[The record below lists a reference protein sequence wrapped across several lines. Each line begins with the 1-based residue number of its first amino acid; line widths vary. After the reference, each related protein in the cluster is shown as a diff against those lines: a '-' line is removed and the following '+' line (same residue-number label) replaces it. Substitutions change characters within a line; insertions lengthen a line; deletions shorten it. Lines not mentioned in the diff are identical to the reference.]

1 MKLSTKLSDLSPESR
16 ALFAGKRSL
25 VSNYDKQLF
34 LNDDSI
40 VQFTDFIRKGN
51 TGYFVFDNGANLW
64 QSQLYLPMFRIDN
77 LRMSD
82 EVEFCTIK
90 WKDKK
95 VDRISNVE
103 PDKLFAL
110 VEGKRFRVSRKDGYF
125 RPDNHSIEYIRQR
138 LNEFSDEHEKSIDG
152 LYKSCILYTFIEL

>member
-40 VQFTDFIRKGN
+40 VQFTDFIRKGH

-64 QSQLYLPMFRIDN
+64 QSQLYLPMFRIDK

-90 WKDKK
+90 WKDKT

-103 PDKLFAL
+103 PDKLLAM
-110 VEGKRFRVSRKDGYF
+110 VDGKHFRVSRKDGYF

-138 LNEFSDEHEKSIDG
+138 LNEFSDDHEKSIDG

>member
-1 MKLSTKLSDLSPESR
+1 MKLSTKLSPECE

-25 VSNYDKQLF
+25 VSKYDKQLF

-40 VQFTDFIRKGN
+40 VQFTDFIRQGS
-51 TGYFVFDNGANLW
+51 TGYFVFDNGAILW
-64 QSQLYLPMFRIDN
+64 QSQLYSPMFRIDN

-138 LNEFSDEHEKSIDG
+138 FNEFIVNHDKGLNG
-152 LYKSCILYTFIEL
+152 LYKSCILYKFIEL